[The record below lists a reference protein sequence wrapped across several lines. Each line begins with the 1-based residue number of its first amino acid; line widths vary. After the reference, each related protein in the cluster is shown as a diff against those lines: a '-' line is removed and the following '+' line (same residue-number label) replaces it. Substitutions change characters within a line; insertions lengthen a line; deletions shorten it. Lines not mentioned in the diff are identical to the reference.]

1 MIEIRSP
8 KTTAEWE
15 AYYDLRYRILR
26 QPWNQPRSSAIT
38 PEDRNAAHFALFED
52 HLLKAVARVD
62 FMEKERKIQVRFV
75 AVEADFQGKGY
86 GKKLMKAVEQFAS
99 ENNIPDIILEAR
111 ENAVPFYLSLG
122 YVLTNQGKLLF
133 ESIPHFWMEK
143 KI

>member
-1 MIEIRSP
+1 
-8 KTTAEWE
+8 
-15 AYYDLRYRILR
+15 
-26 QPWNQPRSSAIT
+26 
-38 PEDRNAAHFALFED
+38 
-52 HLLKAVARVD
+52 
-62 FMEKERKIQVRFV
+62 MEKERKIQVRFV
-75 AVEADFQGKGY
+75 AVEADVQGKGY